1 MFVISIVFSFPQRR
15 KILRLYKSFPLV
27 NHKHKKSVNFCLDG
41 GSGLPML
48 QTRKL
53 TDTTASVFAFLRTT

>member
-1 MFVISIVFSFPQRR
+1 MFVIIICSIGCKPFSLF
-15 KILRLYKSFPLV
+15 S
-27 NHKHKKSVNFCLDG
+27 HKHKKIVNFICSCG

-53 TDTTASVFAFLRTT
+53 TIARERFSFLV